1 MKIGKA
7 LSAVIICL
15 LSVNASVQAD
25 VTSDRI
31 KGVSEFLLDRAQDNY
46 FYLFEQNIKE
56 NCLFQFYFPNTYQYA
71 ASGDLKLLLTAGNEL
86 WEDSVRA
93 DIKEIMAKQAL
104 LLIGKIGV
112 KIALNLTDRFIEVA
126 KKIEINI
133 GGQYYPIDR
142 IPLNASQE
150 VKDAIN
156 QFYMHFLPARDALL
170 ELHKTIEQWAG
181 KCDIRGVSLEDVNK
195 AVDQL
200 RGAADAFGQ
209 SLKDI
214 ESRGYEIKVLGKI
227 TIDRVRVNA
236 IQQFDAEMARIQQ
249 YRKRLEAV
257 RNSSKSLLRK
267 VIDTERIIREGIE
280 NGINPLDLKLQSR
293 EYQHFKRYILFF
305 AQLSEAES
313 SEQVKALL
321 KEVTLPAVSF
331 GIKRQPQEFHLMISA
346 YLGYSAGAESVPD
359 DSEYEKSFSGL
370 VAPLGLEYSY
380 GLRSGASLSIMV
392 APFDFGHPINLEWQ
406 DKEESVEF
414 SDIVVPGVYFSYGLS
429 KTPITFGIGYSR
441 GRALRTE
448 SDSEGRIMAFV
459 AFDMPLFQLY

>member
-1 MKIGKA
+1 MKTGKA
-7 LSAVIICL
+7 LSALIICL

-25 VTSDRI
+25 DTRDRI
-31 KGVSEFLLDRAQDNY
+31 KGVSEFLLERANDNY

-56 NCLFQFYFPNTYQYA
+56 NCLFQFYFPNTYEYA
-71 ASGDLKLLLTAGNEL
+71 ASGDLKLLLRAGNEL

-93 DIKEIMAKQAL
+93 DIREIMAKQAL

-133 GGQYYPIDR
+133 GGQYYAIDR

-150 VKDAIN
+150 VKDGIN
-156 QFYMHFLPARDALL
+156 QFYKHFLPARDGLL
-170 ELHKTIEQWAG
+170 ELNKTIEQWAD
-181 KCDIRGVSLEDVNK
+181 KCDIPGVSIEIVDK
-195 AVDQL
+195 AVDEL
-200 RGAADAFGQ
+200 KRAADGFGQ

-214 ESRGYEIKVLGKI
+214 ESTGYEIKVLGKI
-227 TIDRVRVNA
+227 NIDRVRAEA

-249 YRKRLEAV
+249 YRNRLDAV
-257 RNSSKSLLRK
+257 RNSDKSLLRK
-267 VIDTERIIREGIE
+267 VIDTERIIRGGIE
-280 NGINPLDLKLQSR
+280 NGMNPLNLKLRSR

-321 KEVTLPAVSF
+321 REVTLPAVSF

-346 YLGYSAGAESVPD
+346 YLGYSAGTESVPD

-380 GLRSGASLSIMV
+380 GLRSGGSLSIMV
-392 APFDFGHPINLEWQ
+392 APFDFTHPINLEWQ
-406 DKEESVEF
+406 EKEESVEF
-414 SDIVVPGVYFSYGLS
+414 SDIVVPGAYFSYGLS
-429 KTPITFGIGYSR
+429 KKPITFGIGYSR

-459 AFDMPLFQLY
+459 AFDMPLFRLY